1 MTPQKT
7 SAGDGRR
14 HFEDQIE
21 KESYFEGPLVG
32 SGLVGSVS
40 DFILVLDSVVVLP
53 FLVVFFLAFFLVVAF
68 LPGSLVSVVVDVLV
82 DCEPVTGFVDFF
94 VSDEDFV
101 SVVCAKTPVGKASAT
116 ARATNFNRDF
126 FIFSL
131 LSARGTTHRVTHS
144 GGL

>member
-7 SAGDGRR
+7 SAGDRRR
-14 HFEDQIE
+14 HCEDQIE

-32 SGLVGSVS
+32 SGLVG
-40 DFILVLDSVVVLP
+40 
-53 FLVVFFLAFFLVVAF
+53 
-68 LPGSLVSVVVDVLV
+68 LVSVVVDVLV

-131 LSARGTTHRVTHS
+131 LSARGTTHRVTHTQR
-144 GGL
+144 L